1 MTTNAERVG
10 FVGLGEM
17 GLPMAAHIA
26 ASGRA
31 VAGYD
36 ALPSRRAEAGARG
49 VGWADSAAAAAEQAT
64 RTVIVM
70 VRTLVQVEAAL
81 FGDGGCL
88 TAGRE
93 PLDVVVMSTVDPGS
107 MRSIAERAGER
118 GATVVDAPVSGGR
131 KGAEA
136 ATLAIMAAGPAAA
149 LERVDPLL
157 ALLGEH
163 VAHVGD
169 EAGHG
174 QAVKLANQAMMAA
187 AMAGTV
193 EGLEIA
199 ERYGVDARTMLDVVA
214 HGTGGG
220 WVVRNWDWM
229 RSLWEDYEPGN
240 ALDVL
245 DKDMRALLDVAGSQ
259 WLSLPVAAASFQRLV
274 AFWSAQ
280 DAVRRARGR
289 DG

>member
-1 MTTNAERVG
+1 MPTECVA
-10 FVGLGEM
+10 FIGLGEM
-17 GLPMAAHIA
+17 GMPMAAHVA
-26 ASGRA
+26 ASGRSVRA
-31 VAGYD
+31 YD
-36 ALPSRRAEAGARG
+36 ALGERRSPAAERG
-49 VGWADSAAAAAEQAT
+49 VDWAASVADATAAAT
-64 RTVIVM
+64 RTVVVM
-70 VRTLVQVEAAL
+70 VRTLAQVEDAV
-81 FGDGGCL
+81 FGADGVL
-88 TAGRE
+88 AAGRD

-107 MRSIAERAGER
+107 LRDVAERAAVR

-131 KGAEA
+131 KGAEDA
-136 ATLAIMAAGPAAA
+136 SLAIMASGPPDA
-149 LERVDPLL
+149 LHRVDPLL
-157 ALLGEH
+157 QLLGRH
-163 VAHVGD
+163 VHHVGE

-199 ERYGVDARTMLDVVA
+199 ERHGVDPQRVLDVVV

-229 RSLWEDYEPGN
+229 RSLWQDYEPGN

-245 DKDMRALLDVAGSQ
+245 DKDMRALLDVAGRE
-259 WLSLPVAAASFQRLV
+259 WMALPVAAASFQRLV

-280 DAVRRARGR
+280 DAVRRGRGLDR
-289 DG
+289 P